1 MTTMSVTYD
10 PYLRQI
16 TPSFNGDGTYTM
28 TFDSY
33 VFNELKKG
41 LRYLEQNRSIQRKY
55 RDKSRSSA
63 SSGHSSGRRSIRVEL
78 LDPSTIQPLPSL
90 YTTATL
96 QPLSSL
102 IPSTIYPAKAH
113 SLQLV
118 TN

>member
-1 MTTMSVTYD
+1 MSVTYD

-16 TPSFNGDGTYTM
+16 TPIFNGDGTYTM

-33 VFNELKKG
+33 VFSELKKG

-55 RDKSRSSA
+55 RDKTRSST
-63 SSGHSSGRRSIRVEL
+63 SSGRRSIRVEL
-78 LDPSTIQPLPSL
+78 IDPSTIQPLPSL